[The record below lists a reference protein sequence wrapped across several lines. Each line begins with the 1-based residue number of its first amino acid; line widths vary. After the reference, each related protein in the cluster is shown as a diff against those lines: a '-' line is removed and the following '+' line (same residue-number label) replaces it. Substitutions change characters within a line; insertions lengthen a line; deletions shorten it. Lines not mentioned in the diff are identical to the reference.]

1 VIQRLYYRDRAS
13 GRVELG
19 ANSLQAREGMRNTVV
34 LAVEHG
40 LREAG
45 EIRAANRSRL
55 LLQWLQGAD
64 DHVMV
69 VRESKEIRS
78 FRRAHAGNMMNRLG

>member
-1 VIQRLYYRDRAS
+1 MSNA
-13 GRVELG
+13 
-19 ANSLQAREGMRNTVV
+19 VV

-45 EIRAANRSRL
+45 KFRVANRSRL
-55 LLQWLQGAD
+55 LLERLQGAD

-78 FRRAHAGNMMNRLG
+78 FRRALASNIVNRLG